1 MHVTMFAW
9 HLLKKSRN
17 GASQD
22 AHVRRRQ
29 QRGGAPIVQNDKRKA
44 HKARV
49 RPRGRR
55 MHPRQQSGL
64 QSCVYVRSRT
74 HACTYASASTCR
86 NANCPDTCNRR
97 IPRQRRWCEQ
107 GVVSDPVRRR
117 TGSGEESPWKTLRR
131 PYRDPTERYP
141 GARGTTNDTQQ
152 TKHNKEHND
161 FC

>member
-1 MHVTMFAW
+1 MFAW

-29 QRGGAPIVQNDKRKA
+29 QRGGAPIVQNDKRRA

-117 TGSGEESPWKTLRR
+117 TGSGEESPWKTLQR

-141 GARGTTNDTQQ
+141 GGRGTTNDTQQ
-152 TKHNKEHND
+152 TQHNKGW
-161 FC
+161 